1 MNCKVIFIITFAPL
15 YKNFE
20 QLPRPEVNIDTPDGQ
35 WVGFWGKDWGNQVGD
50 HIKKYHPEIQ
60 FEVWQPDFRAD
71 KVYSHTFKSGV
82 THRLF
87 PARSQREE
95 IFSEA
100 LLAGLEELAKNST
113 DRLVIQINGRKS
125 LLLEEVLSRFAHRA
139 PVLTQFLGALNFIDA
154 NFDFRVWRWPQ
165 RIAQRNAML
174 EFIREKQKYI
184 LIASG
189 LPLES
194 AFREKIAT
202 PDHLI
207 FSQHTIGLPDSYF
220 RAGDEKEELRKKW
233 SIPSENKVFLS
244 SSRLVPL
251 KQIDKLV
258 KAFGQ
263 GQIHAATLLITGAG
277 PQAYVDKV
285 KRLIERQDNDI
296 RFLGFVNEEDL
307 LECYH
312 LSDVFIDASVNDGGP
327 ISGWKA
333 MAMNLGVITTA
344 TGNVGTFLKQHHAG
358 LIIPKNEVKRWA
370 EVLQQVANGQL
381 EVRRIPVEK
390 VRKVK
395 SWPACAENMVQIYKT
410 ALQDHKAPEKR
421 LAVKN

>member
-1 MNCKVIFIITFAPL
+1 
-15 YKNFE
+15 
-20 QLPRPEVNIDTPDGQ
+20 
-35 WVGFWGKDWGNQVGD
+35 DWGNQVGD
-50 HIKKYHPEIQ
+50 HIRKYHPDVQ

-71 KVYSHTFKSGV
+71 KVYSHTFESGV

-87 PARSQREE
+87 PARSQRGG

-100 LLAGLEELAKNST
+100 LLAGLEERAANRT
-113 DRLVIQINGRKS
+113 EQLVIQVSGRQS
-125 LLLEEVLSRFAHRA
+125 LLLDAILRRLAHRA

-154 NFDFRVWRWPQ
+154 NLDFRVWRWPQ
-165 RIAQRNAML
+165 RIAQRNATL

-184 LIASG
+184 LISGG
-189 LPLES
+189 LPLEP

-202 PDHLI
+202 PSHLV

-220 RAGDEKEELRKKW
+220 HTGSADKEELRKKW
-233 SIPSENKVFLS
+233 GLPPENKVFLS

-251 KQIDKLV
+251 KQIDKIV

-263 GQIHAATLLITGAG
+263 GQMRAATLLITGAG

-285 KRLIERQDNDI
+285 KRLIDKQDADI
-296 RFLGFVNEEDL
+296 RFLGFVGDEEL
-307 LECYH
+307 WECYR
-312 LSDVFIDASVNDGGP
+312 LSDVFIDASANDGGP

-344 TGNVGTFLKQHHAG
+344 TGNVGTFLKQHNAG
-358 LIIPKNEVKRWA
+358 VLIPQKEANRWA
-370 EVLQQVANGQL
+370 AVLQQVASGQL

-395 SWPACAENMVQIYKT
+395 SWAACADNMMQVYKT
-410 ALQDHKAPEKR
+410 VLQDHEATGRQERNQHP
-421 LAVKN
+421 LNSINTTL